1 MTDYPE
7 IQADGLVIDINA
19 ELQALTAHWQPKII
33 NSYGF
38 QFRIVKFTGEFEWHT
53 HEGSDKVMFVLA
65 GEMLLEFRDG
75 RDAVVVRAGEMY
87 VVPQGCEQKPSAT
100 TECSIVLIEP
110 KIA

>member
-1 MTDYPE
+1 
-7 IQADGLVIDINA
+7 
-19 ELQALTAHWQPKII
+19 
-33 NSYGF
+33 
-38 QFRIVKFTGEFEWHT
+38 
-53 HEGSDKVMFVLA
+53 MFVLA

-100 TECSIVLIEP
+100 TECSIILIEP